1 MIKRQNWTITFD
13 NGSTASYF
21 NMTSLEAV
29 RAAVSD
35 WYPAKRV
42 VAWDAYQ
49 EDEALPSWMIR
60 DGDTLDISDKD

>member
-1 MIKRQNWTITFD
+1 MNKQDWTITFD
-13 NGSTASYF
+13 DNSTAFYC

-42 VAWDAYQ
+42 IAWVVGVPPFQ
-49 EDEALPSWMIR
+49 SDEVDVFSIP
-60 DGDTLDISDKD
+60 LD

>member
-1 MIKRQNWTITFD
+1 MIKRQDWTITFD

-35 WYPAKRV
+35 WYPVKRV
-42 VAWDAYQ
+42 VAWVPHR
-49 EDEALPSWMIR
+49 EDVDVYSLP
-60 DGDTLDISDKD
+60 LD